1 MNRCQILSRWLCGAL
16 LVGCWAVCCG
26 TVATPNLH
34 ADDDQEYYEL
44 MKTFADTFEQID
56 RNYVQNVNRRELLEA
71 AIRGMTAKLDP
82 YSNYI
87 SPQDLARFTEQVEQ
101 EFGGIGIQVQVD
113 PQTQRLT
120 VIAPLPGT
128 PAYREGIRS
137 GDMIVEIEGQSTEGY
152 TTLDAVKLLKGEA
165 GKAVN
170 LGIKHPGSE
179 EVVKLTIVREIIQVP
194 TVLGDTHDADDKWNF
209 MLDAESKIAYVRLTH
224 FSRHSAAEL
233 VKALKEASTAGLKG
247 FILDLRFNPGGL
259 LSQAIEISD
268 MFIESGKIVSTKG
281 RNSTDREWTAKKEG
295 TYSGFPMVILV
306 NRYSA
311 SASEIVSA
319 CLQDHK
325 RAIVIG
331 ERSWGKGSVQNVIE
345 LEGGSSALKLT
356 TASYHR
362 PSGKN
367 IHRFPGATDK
377 DEWGVYPDEKFVIDM
392 TPQEMEQYLD
402 YRRERDIPNKAGPPA
417 SEFVDRQLQAAVDY
431 LKQAET
437 AVPTPT
443 NPPAKEGEDDS
454 VEAVKPKEAA
464 MLFPF
469 PFKVYDAALHLLEDL
484 SPEYAQPDEQ
494 RPVVKFPEL
503 APAT

>member
-1 MNRCQILSRWLCGAL
+1 MSRSHFRLLSRI
-16 LVGCWAVCCG
+16 VCG
-26 TVATPNLH
+26 TVIASCVAIAPQTSQ
-34 ADDDQEYYEL
+34 ADEDQEYYEL

-56 RNYVQNVNRRELLEA
+56 RNYVKSVNRRELLEA
-71 AIRGMTAKLDP
+71 AIRGMTSKLDP

-87 SPQDLARFTEQVEQ
+87 SPDDLARFTQSVEQ

-113 PQTQRLT
+113 PQSRRLT

-137 GDMIVEIEGQSTEGY
+137 GDMIVEIEGQATEGY
-152 TTLDAVKLLKGEA
+152 TTEDAVKLLKGEA

-170 LGIKHPGSE
+170 LGIQRPGTE
-179 EVVKLTIVREIIQVP
+179 ETIRMSIVREIIQVP
-194 TVLGDTHDADDKWNF
+194 TVLGDSYNPDNTWNF
-209 MLDAESKIAYVRLTH
+209 LLDPETKVGYIRLTH
-224 FSRHSAAEL
+224 FSRHSAPEL
-233 VKALKEASTAGLKG
+233 VKALKDLTAQGMKALV
-247 FILDLRFNPGGL
+247 LDLRFNPGGL

-281 RNSTDREWTAKKEG
+281 RNSSDREWTAKKEG
-295 TYSGFPMVILV
+295 TYTGFPMAVLV

-325 RAIVIG
+325 RAVVIG

-345 LEGGSSALKLT
+345 LEAGNSALKLT

-377 DEWGVYPDEKFVIDM
+377 DEWGVYPDDKFLIDF
-392 TPQEMEQYLD
+392 TPQEIEQYLI
-402 YRRERDIPNKAGPPA
+402 YRRDRDVYKADGPPK
-417 SEFVDRQLQAAVDY
+417 SEYVDRQLQSAVDF
-431 LKQAET
+431 LKQAIAGT
-437 AVPTPT
+437 TPAP
-443 NPPAKEGEDDS
+443 NDAADDS
-454 VEAVKPKEAA
+454 VEAVKPKAA
-464 MLFPF
+464 AAAGALPR
-469 PFKVYDAALHLLEDL
+469 KIRDAAIYLPEEDT
-484 SPEYAQPDEQ
+484 EADENAAAVFANLPQ
-494 RPVVKFPEL
+494 S
-503 APAT
+503 A